1 MSHMSGNKISGNHT
15 TAIEAAV
22 PVVEFLDNQSSV
34 KKIILG
40 FIDNN
45 AATGGGPI
53 RLKVI
58 DEKIGMEVSVSG
70 SGANQKLRVYL
81 ENSIQ
86 HPRQALRQSLED
98 FSAGG
103 NYAVSFLDR
112 R

>member
-1 MSHMSGNKISGNHT
+1 MSHISGGKISGSHT

-22 PVVEFLDNQSSV
+22 PVVEFLDAQGSV

-81 ENSIQ
+81 DNTVE
-86 HPRQALRQSLED
+86 HPRQQLLQALDD
-98 FSAGG
+98 FSSSGKFAL
-103 NYAVSFLDR
+103 SFLDR

>member
-1 MSHMSGNKISGNHT
+1 MSDSKISGGHT

-22 PVVEFLDNQSSV
+22 PVVEFLINQKSV

-45 AATGGGPI
+45 AATGGEPI

-70 SGANQKLRVYL
+70 SGANQKLRVYIN
-81 ENSIQ
+81 NSIQ
-86 HPRQALRQSLED
+86 HPRQQLRQAFEY
-98 FSAGG
+98 FTTGG
-103 NYAVSFLDR
+103 NYTVSFLDR